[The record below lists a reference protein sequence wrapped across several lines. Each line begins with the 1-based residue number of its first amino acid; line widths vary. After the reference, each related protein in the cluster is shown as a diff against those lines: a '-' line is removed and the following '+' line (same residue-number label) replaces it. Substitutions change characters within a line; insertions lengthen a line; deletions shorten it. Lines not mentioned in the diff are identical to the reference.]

1 MVVHISYCIAQE
13 YQWKLMDLLPQKTL
27 IEDNCWYDQRGE
39 FAIMP
44 QIILMCTLNH
54 YYYPPYIS
62 TYYYLACTCLDFRND
77 NGISVQETQQ
87 MSKFCTFTH
96 IVQNRQHLPNVEA
109 ASGRQ
114 HIRASVLNVCGLFT

>member
-1 MVVHISYCIAQE
+1 
-13 YQWKLMDLLPQKTL
+13 MDLLPQKTL

-44 QIILMCTLNH
+44 QIILMCPLNH
-54 YYYPPYIS
+54 YYYPPDIS

-87 MSKFCTFTH
+87 MSKFCTFIH
-96 IVQNRQHLPNVEA
+96 IVQNRQHLPNLEA
-109 ASGRQ
+109 ALGRQ
-114 HIRASVLNVCGLFT
+114 HIRASVLNVCSLFI